1 MVLHLL
7 DIHHP
12 LGILHQDHSRCPGK
26 FGGKSSFFYFLP
38 ELRLADFL
46 EEGKT
51 ANMSFLVAC

>member
-12 LGILHQDHSRCPGK
+12 LGILHQDHSRW
-26 FGGKSSFFYFLP
+26 GGIWGTSFFIPP
-38 ELRLADFL
+38 ELQLADFL

-51 ANMSFLVAC
+51 VNMSFLVASER